1 MSLLPTEDGRLTK
14 AEIKHVWLALETL
27 DQKFPFSSDHLLVI
41 GVSTSEIMGK
51 PIGTDSSLTIAS
63 DLFQVFE
70 TWGRAR
76 GVHLAFQ
83 CCEHLNRALVT
94 TAEAWK
100 KFHLERVTVRPIPKA
115 GGAMATIAYERLPDA
130 LCVETVFA
138 DAGIDI
144 GDTLI
149 GMHLKRVAVPVR
161 PPERRIGAAQITMA
175 YTRPKLIGGPRAE
188 YPERW

>member
-1 MSLLPTEDGRLTK
+1 MGVLPTEDGRLTK
-14 AEIKHVWLALETL
+14 AETKILWRALETL

-51 PIGTDSSLTIAS
+51 PIGTDSSLSVAADMFS
-63 DLFQVFE
+63 VFE
-70 TWGRAR
+70 AWGRAR

-94 TAEAWK
+94 TAETRR
-100 KFHLERVTVRPIPKA
+100 KFHLEPVTVRPVPKA
-115 GGAMATIAYERLPDA
+115 GGAMATIAYERLPEA
-130 LCVETVFA
+130 LCVESVRA

-149 GMHLKRVAVPVR
+149 GMHLKAVAVPVR
-161 PPERRIGAAQITMA
+161 PPERQLGSANITMA
-175 YTRPKLIGGPRAE
+175 YTRPKLIGGPRAA
-188 YPERW
+188 YPEGW